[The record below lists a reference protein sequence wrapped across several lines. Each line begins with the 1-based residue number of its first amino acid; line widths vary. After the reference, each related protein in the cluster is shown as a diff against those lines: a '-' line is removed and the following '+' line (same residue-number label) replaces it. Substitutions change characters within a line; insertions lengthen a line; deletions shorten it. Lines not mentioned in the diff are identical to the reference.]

1 MALDREDILSRI
13 TQTEGPRAD
22 LSGLDLSGADLSR
35 LDLRGVDLSRADLSA
50 ADLRWAV
57 LEGADLHSSVLRK
70 ADVRWAIMRGA
81 NLRQADLGRA
91 NLGWADLAGADLS
104 GAELEGASLDNA
116 DLATAIV
123 DRVAPRPTTRPA
135 LAGAAAVADVGLPM
149 GRGGA
154 TTWPRRQ
161 SLSLPGGLT
170 LPQVSTRV
178 LLMTF
183 AAILAFLQLWGWRYR
198 TSYLLDGFGLRQQ
211 VPGLVTATQSA
222 NLRSGLL
229 DVLPILLKLAL
240 GLPLLVLGLLVVVG
254 LIVLPILLLWRFGER
269 VLADIVR
276 PAWRPVLVGGLFLA
290 YTALFVLILIPG
302 VLRLGSWAMNSG
314 LPGTGVLGLLKGLLF
329 TGGFFGRSALVLT
342 LAGLLW
348 PLLLLARHL
357 GVALRAWEPPVAWRL
372 RYPVLNSAATHLRAS
387 QALARLRPLNGEEQR
402 RGQVAAAALLLV
414 LATLIAGAGRVQAQ
428 SDMCDGGNL
437 PRVLL
442 YLGEREPRGGSIC
455 QRLLAETNDHVYTF
469 FPSQTSIGEGAALRH
484 TNVREIEK
492 VKGLTMV
499 TLPAVGGNCPT
510 CATGSDGSEVAV
522 VDPDELKAEG
532 PIAEV
537 AGRVITLD
545 VAPGEGVFDSVVVA
559 DGTEILVDG
568 VPAAIDA
575 LATGQRIVAFG
586 RSDPTAPTKLNA
598 RQVSV
603 VVARGPLD
611 KQGGTVAVDLSN
623 PWTPIFSGSGWD
635 PGSQLQ
641 VRLVDQAQVLAK
653 DFDPTKNVGHLLAEV
668 PIPAGSGGSFSSP
681 VRLADPSIPT
691 GPTQRILVV
700 DPKSGAFTVS
710 SQWLK
715 DPLPAP
721 TATATDIPIAPTLEP
736 LPTSEGGATATV
748 TPEAAPEASNT
759 PLPTPKN
766 APGGGPG
773 GSGTADCQDEFEPD
787 NHRGQEREVY
797 PDLGGDGKAE
807 VHKSCYKGDIDL
819 VAFQVKG
826 GRWYKVST
834 KELAPGVDTLMA
846 AGDLPEGSTC
856 LSWHPD
862 FGCWNDDKDGNAL
875 ESELLFRAGGNG
887 RVLIT
892 VDNRGTRFGSE
903 AAYGLAVSQTTLEPS
918 ATPTVA
924 PSGTPEPTRT
934 RLPLRDDYDNS
945 AANNSCRYATVLG
958 WNVPWDPNGNQD
970 GRRDGLTATIASSSD
985 QDWYIVELPPYN
997 TASGPG
1003 YYRIEL
1009 RPPHDHDY
1017 DMDAGPLAGAGQC
1030 TTTTWVQHMDGDRS
1044 ESFDVRADVK
1054 KTIWIEIYGRP
1065 GASEFDPY
1073 AFYRLYVDYAP
1084 GSPPVQGS
1092 NTSTPVSP
1100 SQPPPPTLVP
1110 PTVAA
1115 TPTPPGRSLP

>member
-1 MALDREDILSRI
+1 MALDREDILARI
-13 TQTEGPRAD
+13 NQNEGPRAD
-22 LSGLDLSGADLSR
+22 LSGLDLTGADLSR

-123 DRVAPRPTTRPA
+123 DRVSVAPAPRPA
-135 LAGAAAVADVGLPM
+135 MAAAMGDIGLPLD
-149 GRGGA
+149 RGGA
-154 TTWPRRQ
+154 TTWPRR
-161 SLSLPGGLT
+161 SARSLPAGLSF
-170 LPQVSTRV
+170 PQVSARVV
-178 LLMTF
+178 LLAF
-183 AAILAFLQLWGWRYR
+183 AAVLAVLQLWGWRYR

-211 VPGLVTATQSA
+211 VPGLVALTQTA

-240 GLPLLVLGLLVVVG
+240 GLPLLVLGLLVVAG
-254 LIVLPILLLWRFGER
+254 LVLLPILLLWRFGER
-269 VLADIVR
+269 LLADIIR

-302 VLRLGSWAMNSG
+302 VLKLGTWAVDSG

-329 TGGFFGRSALVLT
+329 SGGLFGRTILVLT

-348 PLLLLARHL
+348 PLLLLLRHL
-357 GVALRAWEPPVAWRL
+357 GIALRSWEPPVAWRL
-372 RYPVLNSAATHLRAS
+372 RYPVLNSAATYLRAS
-387 QALARLRPLNGEEQR
+387 STLARLRPLDAAEKR
-402 RGQVAAAALLLV
+402 RGQWVAGALLLV

-442 YLGEREPRGGSIC
+442 YLGDREPRGGSIC
-455 QRLLAETNDHVYTF
+455 QRLLAETDDHVYTF

-492 VKGLTMV
+492 VKGLTLI

-522 VDPDELKAEG
+522 VDPDELRAEG
-532 PIAEV
+532 PISEV

-545 VAPGEGVFDSVVVA
+545 VPPGDGVFDSVAVS

-568 VPAAIDA
+568 VPAELDA
-575 LATGQRIVAFG
+575 LTAGKRIVAFG

-603 VVARGPLD
+603 VVARGPQD
-611 KQGGTVAVDLSN
+611 KQGGTVAVDLGN
-623 PWTPIFSGSGWD
+623 PWTPIFSGSGWES
-635 PGSQLQ
+635 GSQLQ
-641 VRLVDQAQVLAK
+641 VRLVDQAQLAEK
-653 DFDPTKNVGHLLAEV
+653 DFVATQVGHLLAEI
-668 PIPAGSGGSFSSP
+668 PIPVGGGGSFSSP
-681 VRLADPSIPT
+681 VRLSNPSIPT
-691 GPTQRILVV
+691 GPSQRILVV
-700 DPKSGAFTVS
+700 DPKSGAYTVS

-715 DPLPAP
+715 EPLPPP
-721 TATATDIPIAPTLEP
+721 TPTPTDIPIAPTLES
-736 LPTSEGGATATV
+736 LPTPEGGAEATPTV
-748 TPEAAPEASNT
+748 SPEAAPEASNT

-773 GSGTADCQDEFEPD
+773 GAGTSDCQDEFEPD

-807 VHKSCYKGDIDL
+807 THKSCYKGDIDL

-834 KELAPGVDTLMA
+834 KELAPGVDTLIA

-875 ESELLFRAGGNG
+875 ESEILFRAGANG

-924 PSGTPEPTRT
+924 PSATPEPTRT

-945 AANNSCRYATVLG
+945 AANNSCRYATVMS
-958 WNVPWDPNGNQD
+958 WDVPWDKNG
-970 GRRDGLTATIASSSD
+970 LKATIGTSSD
-985 QDWYIVELPPYN
+985 QDWYSVELPPYN

-1003 YYRIEL
+1003 YYRIEMT
-1009 RPPHDHDY
+1009 PPDDRDY
-1017 DMDAGPLAGAGQC
+1017 DMDGGPLAGAGQC
-1030 TTTTWVQHMDGDRS
+1030 TSTTWVRHMDGDRT
-1044 ESFDVRADVK
+1044 EWFEVRADVK
-1054 KTIWIEIYGRP
+1054 KTIWIEVYGRP

-1073 AFYRLYVDYAP
+1073 EFYRLYVKYAPNYVPVPGATTTQP
-1084 GSPPVQGS
+1084 GSPP
-1092 NTSTPVSP
+1092 TDAPR
-1100 SQPPPPTLVP
+1100 PTLVP
-1110 PTVAA
+1110 PATSSA

>member
-1 MALDREDILSRI
+1 MALDREDILARI
-13 TQTEGPRAD
+13 NQNEGPRAD
-22 LSGLDLSGADLSR
+22 LSGLDLTGADLSR

-123 DRVAPRPTTRPA
+123 DRVSVAPAPRPA
-135 LAGAAAVADVGLPM
+135 MAAAMGDIGLPLD
-149 GRGGA
+149 RGGA
-154 TTWPRRQ
+154 TTWPRRTAR
-161 SLSLPGGLT
+161 SLPAGLSF
-170 LPQVSTRV
+170 PQVSARVV
-178 LLMTF
+178 LLAF
-183 AAILAFLQLWGWRYR
+183 AAVLGVLQLWGWRYR

-211 VPGLVTATQSA
+211 VPGLVALTQTA

-240 GLPLLVLGLLVVVG
+240 GLPLLVLGLLVVAG
-254 LIVLPILLLWRFGER
+254 LVLLPILLLWRFGER
-269 VLADIVR
+269 LLADIIR
-276 PAWRPVLVGGLFLA
+276 PAWRPMLVGGLFLA

-302 VLRLGSWAMNSG
+302 VLKLGTWAVDSG

-329 TGGFFGRSALVLT
+329 SGGLFGRTILVLT

-348 PLLLLARHL
+348 PLLLLLRHL
-357 GVALRAWEPPVAWRL
+357 GIALRSWEPPVAWRL
-372 RYPVLNSAATHLRAS
+372 RYPVLNSAATYLRAS
-387 QALARLRPLNGEEQR
+387 STLARLRPLDAEEKR
-402 RGQVAAAALLLV
+402 RGQWVAGALLLV

-442 YLGEREPRGGSIC
+442 YLGDREPRGGSIC
-455 QRLLAETNDHVYTF
+455 QRLLAETDDHVYTF

-492 VKGLTMV
+492 VKGLTLI

-522 VDPDELKAEG
+522 VDPDELRAEG
-532 PIAEV
+532 PISEV

-545 VAPGEGVFDSVVVA
+545 VPPGDGVFDSVAVS

-568 VPAAIDA
+568 VPAELDA
-575 LATGQRIVAFG
+575 LTAGKRIVAFG

-603 VVARGPLD
+603 VVARGPQD
-611 KQGGTVAVDLSN
+611 KQGGTVAVDLGN
-623 PWTPIFSGSGWD
+623 PWTPIFSGSGWES
-635 PGSQLQ
+635 GSQLQ
-641 VRLVDQAQVLAK
+641 VRLVDQAQLAEK
-653 DFDPTKNVGHLLAEV
+653 DFVATQVGHLLAEI
-668 PIPAGSGGSFSSP
+668 PIPVGGGGSFSSP
-681 VRLADPSIPT
+681 VRLSNPSIPT
-691 GPTQRILVV
+691 GPSQRILVV
-700 DPKSGAFTVS
+700 DPKSGAYTVS

-715 DPLPAP
+715 EPLPPP
-721 TATATDIPIAPTLEP
+721 TPTPTDIPIAPTLEL
-736 LPTSEGGATATV
+736 LPTPEGGAEATPTV

-773 GSGTADCQDEFEPD
+773 GAGTSDCQDEFEPD

-807 VHKSCYKGDIDL
+807 THKSCYKGDIDL

-834 KELAPGVDTLMA
+834 KELAPGVDTLIA

-875 ESELLFRAGGNG
+875 ESEILFRAGGNG

-924 PSGTPEPTRT
+924 PSATPEPTRT

-945 AANNSCRYATVLG
+945 AANNSCRYATVMT
-958 WNVPWDPNGNQD
+958 WNVPWDPNGNRD
-970 GRRDGLTATIASSSD
+970 GHRDGLKATIGSSSD

-997 TASGPG
+997 TATGPG
-1003 YYRIEL
+1003 NYRIEL
-1009 RPPHDHDY
+1009 KPPKNHDY

-1030 TTTTWVQHMDGDRS
+1030 TTTTWVKHMDGDRS
-1044 ESFDVRADVK
+1044 EWFDVLADVK
-1054 KTIWIEIYGRP
+1054 KTIWIEVYGRP

-1073 AFYRLYVDYAP
+1073 ESYRLYVDYAP
-1084 GSPPVQGS
+1084 DSPPASGGS
-1092 NTSTPVSP
+1092 TSTPTRP
-1100 SQPPPPTLVP
+1100 TQPPPPTLVP
-1110 PTVAA
+1110 ATSPA